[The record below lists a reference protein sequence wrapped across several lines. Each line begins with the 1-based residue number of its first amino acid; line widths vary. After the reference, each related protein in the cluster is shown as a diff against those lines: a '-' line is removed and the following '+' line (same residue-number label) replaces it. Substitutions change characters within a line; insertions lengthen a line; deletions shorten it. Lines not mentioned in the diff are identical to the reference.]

1 VRNKIPQ
8 LSFARTSI
16 TINAHVGFQF
26 SALSE
31 PFQQRMPQC
40 WLRPRDGRQ
49 EVFMKFS
56 MLAAGAAAVIAVGVT
71 AMGSTASPRALPAV
85 PATADATLAAHA
97 ALAAQASVGAKQ
109 GAWNNAHLIPG
120 LAALAKNGSQVNQ
133 VACITSGTCTAV
145 GDYQGANKHWQAFVA
160 EEKNGTWGN
169 AHPIPGLA
177 TLSGGRDTTT
187 GFVACAQ
194 GPNCAVIGFYVPA
207 SGPHQWFVA
216 NEKNGAWQTA
226 IPVPGLAALS
236 TGSGDDPSVNSL
248 SCVLGSNC
256 VAVGSYTTLTNSHH
270 PFIAAEKNGTW
281 QRTIQ
286 VPGING
292 LNANGDVEA
301 EADAVA
307 CVTSGDCAL
316 AGSYHDQVNQTLP
329 FVADEKG
336 GTWGLPRPLPGVNS
350 TNTNGA
356 TPTAISCARAGDCGI
371 TGNYRAPDN
380 SRQDVWVADEKGGT
394 WGPFQVL
401 PGLAGLN
408 VNGDA
413 EAVAI
418 SCRAPGF
425 CSAGG
430 TFSGPF
436 MDPPGSQQAWVAD
449 ERSGGWDIAQQ
460 VFGPTINTSNVTR
473 LNSLACGAAGN
484 CALGGSA
491 AGGAWTLIGNEVDSS
506 WGNARRVPGIAVPA
520 FPAAV
525 TSVACVSSGNC
536 AAGGYFG
543 DASQHV
549 QAFVADQSTVTST
562 ALTLSAAKIRSGHE
576 QTEKLTVHVKART
589 SGTPSGTV
597 TVKAGTATVCVIKL
611 AGGNGTCT
619 LRASQLRVGSYQLT
633 AAYGGSQVYSA
644 STSARHPLTV
654 TK

>member
-1 VRNKIPQ
+1 
-8 LSFARTSI
+8 
-16 TINAHVGFQF
+16 
-26 SALSE
+26 
-31 PFQQRMPQC
+31 
-40 WLRPRDGRQ
+40 
-49 EVFMKFS
+49 MKFS
-56 MLAAGAAAVIAVGVT
+56 MLAAGAAAAAIAL
-71 AMGSTASPRALPAV
+71 GSAASPGARSALPATV
-85 PATADATLAAHA
+85 HATLT
-97 ALAAQASVGAKQ
+97 AQASVGAKQ
-109 GAWNNAHLIPG
+109 GAWGNAHAIPG

-133 VACITSGTCTAV
+133 VACAAAGTCTAV
-145 GDYQGANKHWQAFVA
+145 GDYQGANKHWQAFVTD
-160 EEKNGTWGN
+160 EKNGTWGT

-194 GPNCAVIGFYVPA
+194 GPNCAVIGFYAPA
-207 SGPHQWFVA
+207 SGSHQWFVA
-216 NEKNGAWQTA
+216 NEKNGAWQAA
-226 IPVPGLAALS
+226 IPLPGLAALS

-256 VAVGSYTTLTNSHH
+256 VAAGSYTTLTNFHH

-281 QRTIQ
+281 QRAIQ

-301 EADAVA
+301 DAYAVS
-307 CVTSGDCAL
+307 CVTSGVCAL
-316 AGSYHDQVNQTLP
+316 AGSYHDEINQTLP

-336 GTWGLPRPLPGVNS
+336 GTWGQPRALPGVNS

-356 TPTAISCARAGDCGI
+356 QPTAMSCARAGECAV
-371 TGNYRAPDN
+371 TGTYRVPDN

-394 WGPFQVL
+394 WGQFQVL

-408 VNGDA
+408 VNADA
-413 EAVAI
+413 AAVAI

-425 CSAGG
+425 CSTGG

-436 MDPPGSQQAWVAD
+436 TDPPGNVQAYVAD
-449 ERSGGWDIAQQ
+449 ERSGGWDSAQQ

-491 AGGAWTLIGNEVDSS
+491 AGGAWTLIGNEIDSS

-536 AAGGYFG
+536 AGGGYFG
-543 DASQHV
+543 AASQHV
-549 QAFVADQSTVTST
+549 QAFVVDQSTVTST

-597 TVKAGTATVCVIKL
+597 TVKAGAATVCVIKL
-611 AGGNGTCT
+611 AGGIGTCT
-619 LRASQLRVGSYQLT
+619 LKASQLRVGSYQLT

>member
-1 VRNKIPQ
+1 
-8 LSFARTSI
+8 
-16 TINAHVGFQF
+16 
-26 SALSE
+26 
-31 PFQQRMPQC
+31 
-40 WLRPRDGRQ
+40 
-49 EVFMKFS
+49 MKLS
-56 MLAAGAAAVIAVGVT
+56 MLAAAAAAVLAAGAT
-71 AMGSTASPRALPAV
+71 AMGSTASPGARSAV
-85 PATADATLAAHA
+85 PATARATLVAHA
-97 ALAAQASVGAKQ
+97 APTAQPIVGAKQ
-109 GAWNNAHLIPG
+109 GAWGNAHLIPG
-120 LAALAKNGSQVNQ
+120 LAALAKDGSQVNQ
-133 VACITSGTCTAV
+133 VACVAAGTCTAV
-145 GDYQGANKHWQAFVA
+145 GDYQGANKHWQAFVTD
-160 EEKNGTWGN
+160 EKNGTWGA

-187 GFVACAQ
+187 DFVACAQ
-194 GPNCAVIGFYVPA
+194 GPNCAVIGFYVSA
-207 SGPHQWFVA
+207 SGHHQWFAA

-226 IPVPGLAALS
+226 IPLPGLAALS

-248 SCVLGSNC
+248 SCVPGSNC
-256 VAVGSYTTLTNSHH
+256 VAVGSYTTLTNFHH

-286 VPGING
+286 VPGISG

-301 EADAVA
+301 DAYAVS
-307 CVTSGDCAL
+307 CVTPGVCAL
-316 AGSYHDQVNQTLP
+316 AGSYHDEINQTLP
-329 FVADEKG
+329 FTADEKG
-336 GTWGLPRPLPGVNS
+336 GTWGQPRALAGVDS

-356 TPTAISCARAGDCGI
+356 QPTAMSCARAGECAV
-371 TGNYRAPDN
+371 TGTYRAPDN

-401 PGLAGLN
+401 PGLVGLN

-425 CSAGG
+425 CSTGG

-436 MDPPGSQQAWVAD
+436 LDPPGSKQAYVAD

-460 VFGPTINTSNVTR
+460 VFGPTINPSNVTR
-473 LNSLACGAAGN
+473 LNSLSCGAAGD

-491 AGGAWTLIGNEVDSS
+491 AGGVWTLIGNEIDSS
-506 WGNARRVPGIAVPA
+506 WGNARRVPGIPVPSV
-520 FPAAV
+520 PAAV
-525 TSVACVSSGNC
+525 TSVTCVSPGNC

-543 DASQHV
+543 DASQHLR
-549 QAFVADQSTVTST
+549 AFVVDQSTVTST
-562 ALTLSAAKIRSGHE
+562 ALTLSAANIRSGHE

-619 LRASQLRVGSYQLT
+619 LKASQLRIGSYQLT
-633 AAYGGSQVYSA
+633 AGYGGSQVYSA
-644 STSARHPLTV
+644 STSAKHPLTV